1 MLATLVAVIGALI
14 GYMIIFFCAL
24 GVFVAGTVAVGVL
37 VFRDARRREKTRMR
51 ALQDGLLAAVRWF
64 TDFL

>member
-1 MLATLVAVIGALI
+1 MLATLVAVIGALL
-14 GYMIIFFCAL
+14 GYMIIFLFAL

-37 VFRDARRREKTRMR
+37 ALRDARRREKTRMR